1 MQQIKTLKEI
11 VSHVKGSRKRLVV
24 AGGNVHSVIQSIAK
38 GVRNEIIG
46 ATLVGDKEEILKLS
60 DKYEIC
66 PGLWNIVDEKEPA
79 KIAAKSVE
87 LIKSGEA
94 DILMKGFISSADYSH
109 AILNRNHGLVEA
121 GGLLSHVAVVQI
133 PQYHKLLII
142 SDAAILVQPDL
153 SQKIAML
160 KFCVDIAHKMGIS
173 RPKAGIISC
182 VEKPSF
188 KIDSTID
195 ASIICKMAKRGQ
207 IQGVEVDGPLALDL
221 AISKRCAREK
231 KYKSNVAGDCDIM
244 IFPNICSANIFF
256 KTVTNLA
263 GARAAAMVVGA
274 SVPCILTSRS
284 DTEKSKFLS
293 IALAALLSNKN
304 KNEEEI
310 YFG

>member
-274 SVPCILTSRS
+274 SVPCILTSRA

>member
-1 MQQIKTLKEI
+1 MRQIKTLKEI
-11 VSHVKGSRKRLVV
+11 ANHVKGSRKRLVV

-38 GVRNEIIG
+38 GVRNDIIR

-66 PGLWNIVDEKEPA
+66 PSLWNIIDEKEPA
-79 KIAAKSVE
+79 KIAEKSVE

-109 AILNRNHGLVEA
+109 AILNRKHGLVEA
-121 GGLLSHVAVVQI
+121 GGLLSHAAVVQI

-182 VEKPSF
+182 VEKTSF

-207 IQGVEVDGPLALDL
+207 IQGVDVDGPLALDL

-231 KYKSNVAGDCDIM
+231 KYKSNIAGDCDIM

-284 DTEKSKFLS
+284 DTEKSKFFS

-304 KNEEEI
+304 EGGR